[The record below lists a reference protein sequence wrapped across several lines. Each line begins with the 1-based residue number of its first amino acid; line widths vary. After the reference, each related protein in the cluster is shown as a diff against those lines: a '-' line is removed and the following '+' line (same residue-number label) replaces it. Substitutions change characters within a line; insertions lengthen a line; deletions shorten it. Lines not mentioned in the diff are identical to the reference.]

1 MRSSGSRSD
10 FDDLCNFGSMQNSG
24 VDLRNYKDQLQKDRN
39 SRTLTLRS
47 MKRPSISGVRNS
59 NFQVGSCSR
68 NLSLLDVNPLPF
80 LNPEHVA
87 EVFASQDESTI
98 KTLINQ
104 IADTFEESPK
114 LISKLAKNTEIFQ
127 PIIDCLNGEIS
138 ESLVVSI
145 LQFITIIF
153 PQCTIQGMNAFV
165 DCDLCF
171 SLYAFITSD
180 NPTIIAAAIQVVAVI
195 SEQSSYARDAIIS
208 FGLHTSLMEQAQAGD
223 EQLSIACCDALNK
236 IFANPDPI
244 DSATIIESVT
254 PMAQLFSLTSI
265 PALQSVIEC
274 FVEITSKMPSII
286 FTLYDLDLYPTIIG
300 FLSQQELL
308 ASTLSLIGN
317 MSVAHPPQIR
327 CMLQLGIFDT
337 LLGLIGTDYATY
349 VFWIFSNMLESV
361 PQDMLPYFTDDLV
374 SNAISSVL
382 DASFDVKK
390 EATYFLSTLIV
401 FSDPETV
408 PHFMT
413 QEITDMVV
421 EMLGCGVT
429 MIVLRCIDTL
439 ICFVHVMK
447 TNPECAEF
455 QAILMNTDII
465 DRLNDTINPDS
476 PFVSER
482 AEYLLQQI
490 QGFEESS

>member
-1 MRSSGSRSD
+1 MRASGSRSD

-24 VDLRNYKDQLQKDRN
+24 VDLRNYRDQLQKDRN

-59 NFQVGSCSR
+59 VLQVGSCSR
-68 NLSLLDVNPLPF
+68 NVSLSDINSIPF
-80 LNPEHVA
+80 LAPNHVI
-87 EVFASQDESTI
+87 EVFSSQDETAI
-98 KTLINQ
+98 GTLINQ
-104 IADTFEESPK
+104 ISETAQETPKMVSKMVKDTD
-114 LISKLAKNTEIFQ
+114 IFQ

-138 ESLVVSI
+138 ESLTLQI
-145 LQFITIIF
+145 LGFIAVIF
-153 PQCTIQGMNAFV
+153 PLCSIKEMNVFV

-180 NPTIIAAAIQVVAVI
+180 NPTIIGSAIQVVAVI
-195 SEQSSYARDAIIS
+195 SEYSSYARDAIIS
-208 FGLHTSLMEQAQAGD
+208 FGLHTSLMEQAKTDNEEMSQ
-223 EQLSIACCDALNK
+223 ACCEALNK

-254 PMAQLFSLTSI
+254 PMAELLSLTSI

-286 FTLYDLDLYPTIIG
+286 FMLYDLELYPTIIG

-337 LLGLIGTDYATY
+337 LIGLIGTDYSTY

-361 PQDMLPYFTDDLV
+361 PQDMLPYFTDDFV
-374 SNAISSVL
+374 SSAISSVL

-390 EATYFLSTLIV
+390 EASYFLSTLIV
-401 FSDPETV
+401 FSDPADV

-413 QEITDMVV
+413 EDVTDMVV

-439 ICFVHVMK
+439 IRFVHIMK
-447 TNPECAEF
+447 TNPECA
-455 QAILMNTDII
+455 QYSAILMDSDII
-465 DRLNDTINPDS
+465 DRLNEIISPDCQ
-476 PFVSER
+476 FVTER

-490 QGFEESS
+490 QSFSES